1 MAGWELTCESG
12 EGIFDP
18 AASFAA
24 KMKTMS
30 KSTKTRA
37 NGTPHSRS
45 ELLAAH
51 ERALKGFKRMA
62 AHDRFESLVRA
73 GIYTRDGKLTP
84 RYGG

>member
-1 MAGWELTCESG
+1 MASV
-12 EGIFDP
+12 
-18 AASFAA
+18 AA
-24 KMKTMS
+24 KMKTVA
-30 KSTKTRA
+30 KSTRTRT
-37 NGTPHSRS
+37 NGMLRSRS

-51 ERALKGFKRMA
+51 ERALKQFKGMT